1 MELDQILFKKILG
14 FYDKWKL
21 SNGKEETALAVRLE
35 AISPRLT
42 LLARALTGRN
52 VDILPAEKEGGW
64 KDDAFYLPISFS
76 KLPSPEQNLYFY
88 LYRVV
93 YLSIQSREQLNW
105 NNKMEAQSLEIAQQK
120 AAAAA
125 PIILGFMQE
134 EFPSVARFFYEV
146 KPHFEAQYGDP
157 KSRPE
162 TFWLYGKYMVNEGV
176 TGPPVTANPN
186 GEAEGTNPHSPTTE
200 IASKPVEE
208 VEVIAVDKK
217 AQDDYMLTHNFEK
230 VETAEEFSGIW
241 RGFDG
246 DDELAEHAEA
256 LNELNL
262 KHLVRT
268 DEQAHSVYRA
278 EFRGSVKIAESEDAD
293 NGTTCVTYPEWDLS
307 QKRYKH
313 DYCKVFL
320 SKIKGGDLT
329 YAQKCLSEN
338 KKTLDGLRRKFAQIH
353 QQRRMVRRMPDGEN
367 IDMDALVDWFADLR
381 SGHTPSENI
390 YNSTRKKDPNIALL
404 FLLDLSLS
412 TDSYA
417 DGNRVLDVEKQA
429 VILFG
434 EALNEYGV
442 DFAVGGFCSQTRNRC
457 TFHTLKDFGEGWI
470 KGKQRL
476 GSVEPQGYTRIGPA
490 LRHSKALIEAHPASQ
505 KWVVLL
511 SDGKPNDYDRY
522 EGQYGIADV
531 RQALRE
537 LHERHISTY
546 AVAVESVARY
556 YLPQMF
562 GQNHYNILSHPDQ
575 LVQALALLY
584 RRINEQ

>member
-1 MELDQILFKKILG
+1 
-14 FYDKWKL
+14 
-21 SNGKEETALAVRLE
+21 
-35 AISPRLT
+35 
-42 LLARALTGRN
+42 
-52 VDILPAEKEGGW
+52 
-64 KDDAFYLPISFS
+64 
-76 KLPSPEQNLYFY
+76 
-88 LYRVV
+88 
-93 YLSIQSREQLNW
+93 
-105 NNKMEAQSLEIAQQK
+105 
-120 AAAAA
+120 
-125 PIILGFMQE
+125 
-134 EFPSVARFFYEV
+134 
-146 KPHFEAQYGDP
+146 
-157 KSRPE
+157 
-162 TFWLYGKYMVNEGV
+162 MVNEGV

-230 VETAEEFSGIW
+230 VETAEEFNGIW

-246 DDELAEHAEA
+246 DDELADHADA

-293 NGTTCVTYPEWDLS
+293 TGTTCVSYPEWDLA
-307 QKRYKH
+307 KKLYKP

-490 LRHSKALIEAHPASQ
+490 LRHRRRSLRRTLLARNGSYCSPTASPTITTATRASTASPTCGRRCGNCTSDTSAPTPWPWKAWRGTTCRRCSGRTTTISSLTPTS
-505 KWVVLL
+505 WCRRWRCCT
-511 SDGKPNDYDRY
+511 DG
-522 EGQYGIADV
+522 
-531 RQALRE
+531 
-537 LHERHISTY
+537 
-546 AVAVESVARY
+546 
-556 YLPQMF
+556 
-562 GQNHYNILSHPDQ
+562 
-575 LVQALALLY
+575 
-584 RRINEQ
+584 

>member
-1 MELDQILFKKILG
+1 MP
-14 FYDKWKL
+14 
-21 SNGKEETALAVRLE
+21 AL
-35 AISPRLT
+35 
-42 LLARALTGRN
+42 
-52 VDILPAEKEGGW
+52 
-64 KDDAFYLPISFS
+64 
-76 KLPSPEQNLYFY
+76 
-88 LYRVV
+88 
-93 YLSIQSREQLNW
+93 
-105 NNKMEAQSLEIAQQK
+105 
-120 AAAAA
+120 
-125 PIILGFMQE
+125 
-134 EFPSVARFFYEV
+134 
-146 KPHFEAQYGDP
+146 
-157 KSRPE
+157 
-162 TFWLYGKYMVNEGV
+162 
-176 TGPPVTANPN
+176 
-186 GEAEGTNPHSPTTE
+186 
-200 IASKPVEE
+200 
-208 VEVIAVDKK
+208 
-217 AQDDYMLTHNFEK
+217 
-230 VETAEEFSGIW
+230 
-241 RGFDG
+241 
-246 DDELAEHAEA
+246 
-256 LNELNL
+256 
-262 KHLVRT
+262 
-268 DEQAHSVYRA
+268 
-278 EFRGSVKIAESEDAD
+278 AESEDAD
-293 NGTTCVTYPEWDLS
+293 TGTTCVSYPEWDLTK
-307 QKRYKH
+307 KRYKH

-457 TFHTLKDFGEGWI
+457 TFHTLKDFGEDWT